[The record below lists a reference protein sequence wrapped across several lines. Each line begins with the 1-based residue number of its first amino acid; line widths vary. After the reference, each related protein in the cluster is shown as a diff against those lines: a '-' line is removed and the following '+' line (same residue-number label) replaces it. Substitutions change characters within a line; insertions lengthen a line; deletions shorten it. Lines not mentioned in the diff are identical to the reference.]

1 MRNNFFKG
9 MINKKIAITG
19 HTGIIGTNF
28 INKFKKNTF
37 IKCNID
43 ITHRLKVFKWIKDNE
58 FDAFIHL
65 AAIVPVQKV
74 QGNKKR
80 ALKINF
86 NGTKNIIDAI
96 NFYKNKNVWFFY
108 SSTSHVYGVRKS
120 LRPFSEND
128 KLSPHNYY
136 GKTKLLSEKYIK
148 NKSKKIIT
156 FCIGRIFSFTDIKQ
170 DKSFFIPNTFRKIL
184 NTKQL
189 DINLSNY
196 NGLRDFISV
205 DEITS
210 LIGMLY
216 MQKSKGVF
224 NIASGKPASLKN
236 IVLKIHK
243 ITKSKKIKLNNI
255 INNDNNIIANITKIK
270 KKINWKPNSDIN
282 KILKK
287 FYLQK
292 YLR

>member
-1 MRNNFFKG
+1 MIPDENTKLFIENFKRVKDLG
-9 MINKKIAITG
+9 WVKSHRSHN
-19 HTGIIGTNF
+19 TGIGKTLEDLMGVEENNLDEPDFGNIEIKSHRKLVSSYITLFTKAPTHPKSANTLLRDNYGISNDD
-28 INKFKKNTF
+28 NKDIKKLHSSMFSSHFNNTYNRWGF
-37 IKCNID
+37 
-43 ITHRLKVFKWIKDNE
+43 RLRTDDSN
-58 FDAFIHL
+58 
-65 AAIVPVQKV
+65 QK
-74 QGNKKR
+74 
-80 ALKINF
+80 L
-86 NGTKNIIDAI
+86 IIDVKDLKT
-96 NFYKNKNVWFFY
+96 NE
-108 SSTSHVYGVRKS
+108 
-120 LRPFSEND
+120 L
-128 KLSPHNYY
+128 YY
-136 GKTKLLSEKYIK
+136 TEE
-148 NKSKKIIT
+148 
-156 FCIGRIFSFTDIKQ
+156 FEEF
-170 DKSFFIPNTFRKIL
+170 L

-196 NGLRDFISV
+196 NGLRDFISI

-216 MQKSKGVF
+216 IQKSKGVF
-224 NIASGKPASLKN
+224 NIASGKPVSLKN

-243 ITKSKKIKLNNI
+243 ITKSKKIIINNI

>member
-1 MRNNFFKG
+1 

-28 INKFKKNTF
+28 INRFKKDTF

-43 ITHRLKVFKWIKDNE
+43 ITCRLKVFKWIKDNE

-65 AAIVPVQKV
+65 AAIVPVEKV
-74 QGNKKR
+74 QSNKKR
-80 ALKINF
+80 ALEINF
-86 NGTKNIIDAI
+86 NGTKNIVDAI
-96 NFYKNKNVWFFY
+96 NYYKKKDVWFFY
-108 SSTSHVYGVRKS
+108 SSTSHVYGIRKS
-120 LRPFSEND
+120 LRPFSESD

-148 NKSKKIIT
+148 NKFKKKIT
-156 FCIGRIFSFTDIKQ
+156 FCIGRIFSFTDTKQ
-170 DKSFFIPNTFRKIL
+170 DKSFFIPNTFKKIL
-184 NTKQL
+184 DTKQL

-205 DEITS
+205 DEIVTVIR
-210 LIGMLY
+210 LLY
-216 MQKSKGVF
+216 IQKCKGVF
-224 NIASGKPASLKN
+224 NIASGKPALLKN

-243 ITKSKKIKLNNI
+243 ITKSKKKIFISEAKD
-255 INNDNNIIANITKIK
+255 DNNIIADINKIK
-270 KKINWKPNSDIN
+270 KKINWEPNSNIN

>member
-1 MRNNFFKG
+1 

-28 INKFKKNTF
+28 INRFKKDTF

-43 ITHRLKVFKWIKDNE
+43 ITCRLKVFKWIKDNE

-65 AAIVPVQKV
+65 AAIVPVEKV
-74 QGNKKR
+74 QSNKKR
-80 ALKINF
+80 ALEINF
-86 NGTKNIIDAI
+86 NGTKNIVDAI
-96 NFYKNKNVWFFY
+96 NYYTKKDVWFFY
-108 SSTSHVYGVRKS
+108 SSTSHVYGIRKS
-120 LRPFSEND
+120 LRPFSESD
-128 KLSPHNYY
+128 KLTPHNYY

-148 NKSKKIIT
+148 NKFKKKIT
-156 FCIGRIFSFTDIKQ
+156 FCIGRIFSFTDTKQ
-170 DKSFFIPNTFRKIL
+170 DKSFFIPNTFEKIL
-184 NTKQL
+184 DTKQL

-205 DEITS
+205 DEIVS
-210 LIGMLY
+210 VIRLLY
-216 MQKSKGVF
+216 IKKCKGVF
-224 NIASGKPASLKN
+224 NIASGKPALLKN

-243 ITKSKKIKLNNI
+243 ITKSKKQILTSKIKD
-255 INNDNNIIANITKIK
+255 DNNIIADINKIK
-270 KKINWKPNSDIN
+270 QKINWKPNSNIN

>member
-1 MRNNFFKG
+1 

-43 ITHRLKVFKWIKDNE
+43 ITHRQKVFKWIKDNE

-96 NFYKNKNVWFFY
+96 NFYKNKNIWFFY

-148 NKSKKIIT
+148 NNSKKIIT
-156 FCIGRIFSFTDIKQ
+156 FCIGRIFSFTEIKQ

-196 NGLRDFISV
+196 NGLRDFISI

-216 MQKSKGVF
+216 IQKSKGVF
-224 NIASGKPASLKN
+224 NIASGKPALLKN

-243 ITKSKKIKLNNI
+243 ITKSKKKILISKVKD
-255 INNDNNIIANITKIK
+255 DNNILANINKIK
-270 KKINWKPNSDIN
+270 QKINWEPNSNIN